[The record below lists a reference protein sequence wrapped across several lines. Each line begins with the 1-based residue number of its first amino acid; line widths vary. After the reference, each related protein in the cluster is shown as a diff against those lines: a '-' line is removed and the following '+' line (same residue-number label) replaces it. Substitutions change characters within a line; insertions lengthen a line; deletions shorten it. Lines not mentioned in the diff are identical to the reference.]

1 MTSPGIR
8 LLPLVATAMLASPLV
23 HAYDAGDLILR
34 AGVAVVDPQDSS
46 GNVRVG
52 ATELDGWEVN
62 VDSNRQLGLT
72 ASYLVSDHFGVGLL
86 AATPFKHN
94 ISGDGAALNGAGK
107 LAETKH
113 LPPTLTLQYFP
124 LASGSTVQPYL
135 GIGVNY
141 TNFFEEETTPTLT
154 GALGADRSTIELDDS
169 IGLAAELGVD
179 IALDERFGFN
189 AAIWWADIDTEA
201 TIKGYDSAGNLKAT
215 GKVDVDID
223 PLVYML
229 GFTYRF

>member
-1 MTSPGIR
+1 MFSRR
-8 LLPLVATAMLASPLV
+8 LCLLAVATSFLNAPVV
-23 HAYDAGDLILR
+23 HAYEAGDLILR

-52 ATELDGWEVN
+52 ATELAGWKVD

-72 ASYLVSDHFGVGLL
+72 ASYLVTDHFGVGLL

-94 ISGDGAALNGAGK
+94 ISGDGSALSGAGK

-124 LASGSTVQPYL
+124 LASGSLVQPYI
-135 GIGVNY
+135 GVGVNY
-141 TNFFEEETTPTLT
+141 TVFFEEKTTPTLT
-154 GALGADRSTIELDDS
+154 NALGADRTTIELDDS
-169 IGLAAELGVD
+169 VGVAGELGVD
-179 IALDERFGFN
+179 VALDDHFGFN
-189 AAIWWADIDTEA
+189 AAIWWLDIDTEA
-201 TIKGYDSAGNLKAT
+201 TIKAYDGADNLAAT